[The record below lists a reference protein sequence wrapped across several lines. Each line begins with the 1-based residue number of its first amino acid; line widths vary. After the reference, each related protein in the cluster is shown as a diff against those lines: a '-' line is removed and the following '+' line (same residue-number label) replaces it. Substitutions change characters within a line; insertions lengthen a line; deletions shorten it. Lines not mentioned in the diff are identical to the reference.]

1 MALVLSAILV
11 LGGDVSVYASQEEI
25 RDNLEAV
32 KKLSDLDLEENKK
45 TIEVLL
51 EQCIELLSD
60 DDPMKKTLESV
71 QALVKNGDENS
82 AAVEILLDSLIN
94 KGTDDEFG
102 ADYGGAVF
110 SAEDVD
116 IFKSAFSEKNLD
128 LPGAELPDFV
138 QTHIPVSILLDV
150 PSDWGNNA
158 AGERSLVSYSP
169 VNNSGAISPKAGTL
183 TISHFG
189 AESDDSE
196 SVFSDYEKSIS
207 DMSVVSDMQSESISA
222 ASLPAKKLDFEM
234 NVGANQFACETI
246 CFIYKGTVYAIELM
260 QGQLSEYDYS
270 PVFSH
275 VVQSTE
281 IIEESASTEEPEI
294 MEEPEITEVP
304 EATEEPEITEV
315 PEVTEEP
322 EITEV
327 PEVTEEPEITE
338 VPEVTEEPQITE
350 TPNDISSFLYELNG
364 HTYQFPTAVSEID
377 PLDIYIDRQL
387 ELPYDISSDDDM
399 EFGNWTEIINTEYFY
414 YENSFYKEMVGITNM
429 TGYDTVLSEGI
440 LTALIDTNGTY
451 LDVNL
456 PGGIHVGGM
465 EEDILKGFSVFKD
478 QTMDGTAS
486 YIRNDF
492 LYACN
497 VRDDGCNGYVLIK
510 NDDPFYSA
518 VSIICEN
525 SVIKEI
531 SFECL
536 GSERA
541 KGIFEN

>member
-1 MALVLSAILV
+1 M
-11 LGGDVSVYASQEEI
+11 
-25 RDNLEAV
+25 
-32 KKLSDLDLEENKK
+32 
-45 TIEVLL
+45 
-51 EQCIELLSD
+51 
-60 DDPMKKTLESV
+60 
-71 QALVKNGDENS
+71 
-82 AAVEILLDSLIN
+82 
-94 KGTDDEFG
+94 
-102 ADYGGAVF
+102 
-110 SAEDVD
+110 
-116 IFKSAFSEKNLD
+116 
-128 LPGAELPDFV
+128 
-138 QTHIPVSILLDV
+138 
-150 PSDWGNNA
+150 
-158 AGERSLVSYSP
+158 
-169 VNNSGAISPKAGTL
+169 
-183 TISHFG
+183 
-189 AESDDSE
+189 
-196 SVFSDYEKSIS
+196 
-207 DMSVVSDMQSESISA
+207 
-222 ASLPAKKLDFEM
+222 
-234 NVGANQFACETI
+234 
-246 CFIYKGTVYAIELM
+246 
-260 QGQLSEYDYS
+260 
-270 PVFSH
+270 
-275 VVQSTE
+275 
-281 IIEESASTEEPEI
+281 
-294 MEEPEITEVP
+294 
-304 EATEEPEITEV
+304 
-315 PEVTEEP
+315 
-322 EITEV
+322 
-327 PEVTEEPEITE
+327 
-338 VPEVTEEPQITE
+338 
-350 TPNDISSFLYELNG
+350 NG

-377 PLDIYIDRQL
+377 PLDIHIDRQL

-465 EEDILKGFSVFKD
+465 EEDILKGFSAFKD

>member
-1 MALVLSAILV
+1 MIKRRVTANIALVLSAILV

-102 ADYGGAVF
+102 ADFGGAVF

-260 QGQLSEYDYS
+260 QGRLSEYDYS

-281 IIEESASTEEPEI
+281 IIEESASTEEPEVI
-294 MEEPEITEVP
+294 
-304 EATEEPEITEV
+304 
-315 PEVTEEP
+315 
-322 EITEV
+322 
-327 PEVTEEPEITE
+327 EEPEITE

-465 EEDILKGFSVFKD
+465 EEDILKGFSAFKD